1 MLGHLVCGNLVQQPK
16 ETNITSTHSEGF
28 CTFRKHSEE
37 NLHKFHLC
45 LHALAMQAFFQA
57 LDTLH
62 MGFPLPGM
70 LIPTLHGN
78 VFAILS
84 LSLTVFS
91 NHSI

>member
-1 MLGHLVCGNLVQQPK
+1 MSDMLGHLVCK
-16 ETNITSTHSEGF
+16 ETNTTSKHFKGF
-28 CTFRKHSEE
+28 CTFKKHSEE

-57 LDTLH
+57 LDTLY
-62 MGFPLPGM
+62 MEFPWPGM
-70 LIPTLHGN
+70 LFPTLHGS

-91 NHSI
+91 NHSV